1 MNQPTF
7 GSELRRLRDQRGLS
21 LKKFGKLANY
31 DPGYLSKIENGV
43 KPPTVTLAKA
53 CDTAL
58 HTGGRLASLVGDR
71 AETQQR
77 RPRSGNPPAPCSLA
91 LWEPD
96 KIADHALYL
105 TGSDLALTRRE
116 ALTDGTSLLVGAVL
130 VDPLR
135 NWLLPSAS
143 ASDREV
149 RVLSEDEVAGM
160 EAGVRYLRTWARQ
173 RGGGLAR
180 HTVAA
185 QLKDLSERLQ
195 SARSGVLRDRAF
207 LAGAQLARLAASLAW
222 DGALHSKAQQYYVL
236 AVEMAHVARDSGYA
250 ALAVADLARQSL
262 DLERPQDALELTQLA
277 RYGSRNCR
285 NAKLHALL
293 LTRECWAFA
302 HLNLPRDF
310 RRTVAQAE
318 DCFAEGN
325 SASCPSWLTSFDE
338 AEMFGVL
345 GARYRDLALASGEP
359 RYSRTAESYI
369 EQALSIRP
377 TGQIRSRT
385 FDLIGLARTYL
396 ISEEVEQACCVARQA
411 VDINHGALH
420 GRPKRKLQDFCRE
433 LATHH
438 ETAAGRDFTEY
449 LRHLSN

>member
-1 MNQPTF
+1 MNQPF
-7 GSELRRLRDQRGLS
+7 GSELRRLREQRGLS
-21 LKKFGKLANY
+21 LREFGKLANY

-43 KPPTVTLAKA
+43 KPPTVTLAEA

-58 HTGGRLASLVGDR
+58 DNGGQLAPLVGGR
-71 AETQQR
+71 AETQRR
-77 RPRSGNPPAPCSLA
+77 RPRSGNPPVPCSLA
-91 LWEPD
+91 LWEPN
-96 KIADHALYL
+96 KIAGHALYL

-143 ASDREV
+143 ASDREI
-149 RVLSEDEVAGM
+149 RVLSEDEVAAM
-160 EAGVRYLRTWARQ
+160 EAGGGYLRTWARQ

-195 SARSGVLRDRAF
+195 SVRSGVLRDRAF

-222 DGALHSKAQQYYVL
+222 DGDSHSKAQQYYVL

-262 DLERPQDALELTQLA
+262 DLARPQDALELTQLA
-277 RYGSRNCR
+277 RYGSRNFR
-285 NAKLHALL
+285 DAKLQALL
-293 LTRECWAFA
+293 LTREAWAFA
-302 HLNLPRDF
+302 HLNRPRDF
-310 RRTVAQAE
+310 RRAVAQAE
-318 DCFAEGN
+318 DLFAEGN
-325 SASCPSWLTSFDE
+325 GASSPSWLTSFDE
-338 AEMFGVL
+338 AEMCGAL
-345 GARYRDLALASGEP
+345 GARHRDLALVSGEP
-359 RYSRTAESYI
+359 RHSRAAESYI
-369 EQALSIRP
+369 KQALLIRP
-377 TGQIRSRT
+377 IGQIRNRT

-396 ISEEVEQACCVARQA
+396 IIEEVEQACFVARQA
-411 VDINHGALH
+411 VDINHGTLY
-420 GRPKRKLQDFCRE
+420 GRTKRKLQDFCRE
-433 LATHH
+433 LAPYH
-438 ETAAGRDFTEY
+438 ETATGRDFTEY